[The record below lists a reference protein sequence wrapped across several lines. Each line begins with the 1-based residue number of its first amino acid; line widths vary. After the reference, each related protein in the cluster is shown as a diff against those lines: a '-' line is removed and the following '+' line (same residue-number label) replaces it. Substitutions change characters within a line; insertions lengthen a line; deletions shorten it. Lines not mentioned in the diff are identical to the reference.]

1 MKPFS
6 LEEYLKNPSR
16 KVVTRDGKSARIIC
30 TNRKSE
36 GYSVVALIEDK
47 FIKGEEIIRSY
58 TKEGK
63 HCTNRQSEDDLLFA
77 TEKKEGWINIFKG
90 TKNNNYYVGNPN
102 VFESKED
109 AKEAAKEWSGYTSVK
124 IEWEE

>member
-1 MKPFS
+1 MKQFN
-6 LEEYLKNPSR
+6 LEEYIKNPSK
-16 KVVTRDGKSARIIC
+16 KVITRDSKSVRIIC

-36 GYSVVALIEDK
+36 GYSVVALIKDK

-63 HCTNRQSEDDLLFA
+63 HCTNRQSEDDLFFA
-77 TEKKEGWINIFKG
+77 PEKKEGWINIYK
-90 TKNNNYYVGNPN
+90 TKQSRYTLGSSIYN
-102 VFESKED
+102 SKEEARD
-109 AKEAAKEWSGYTSVK
+109 AVYNSEEYVTTIK

>member
-1 MKPFS
+1 MKPFN
-6 LEEYLKNPSR
+6 LEEYIKNPSK
-16 KVVTRDGKSARIIC
+16 KVITRDGKSVRIIC

-36 GYSVVALIEDK
+36 GDSVVALIEDK

-63 HCTNRQSEDDLLFA
+63 HCTNRQSEDDLFFA
-77 TEKKEGWINIFKG
+77 SEKHEGWVNIFKFNNSYHTEDELVYNSKKEGEMQG
-90 TKNNNYYVGNPN
+90 KNYMSYI
-102 VFESKED
+102 
-109 AKEAAKEWSGYTSVK
+109 ATVK

>member
-1 MKPFS
+1 MKQFN
-6 LEEYLKNPSR
+6 LEEYIKNPSK
-16 KVVTRDGKSARIIC
+16 KVITRDGKSARIIC

-63 HCTNRQSEDDLLFA
+63 HYTNRQSEDDLFFA
-77 TEKKEGWINIFKG
+77 SEKKEGYVNILKVDNCCYLGSSTIF
-90 TKNNNYYVGNPN
+90 N
-102 VFESKED
+102 SKE
-109 AKEAAKEWSGYTSVK
+109 EAEEAGKSYLNYATTAK
-124 IEWEE
+124 IEWEG